1 MCGRGLA
8 NSTVGVFGLGRIGT
22 AVATR
27 LAAFAPKRIIYS
39 SSGRRPGGYKPVL
52 LFTKPDG
59 TPVEAQPVSF
69 DELLRESD
77 FLCVCASMGEGLK
90 GVFNDEA
97 WEMFLPYF

>member
-1 MCGRGLA
+1 MCGKGLA
-8 NSTVGVFGLGRIGT
+8 NSTVGILGLGRIGN

-27 LAAFAPKRIIYS
+27 LASFSPRRIIYS
-39 SSGRRPGGYKPVL
+39 SSGRRSEGYKPVL

-59 TPVEAQPVSF
+59 APVHAEPVSF

-90 GVFNDEA
+90 GVFNDEV
-97 WEMFLPYF
+97 